1 MLSSDR
7 IRKELAGVAAEQRCA
22 APWGT
27 GIYTAGWTERTYREL
42 LRRAGLLLARGESVI
57 ADASWASPGQR
68 AAAAALA
75 ATADADLV
83 PLRCTV
89 PADVAQRRLA
99 GRKGGVSDADGAVAR
114 EMAAAQGPW
123 PEAVTIDTGGT
134 GAGGAAPGL
143 GEPPDAVVV
152 QRALE
157 AIRPHDPQHVRRP
170 GRPVMLPG

>member
-1 MLSSDR
+1 M
-7 IRKELAGVAAEQRCA
+7 
-22 APWGT
+22 
-27 GIYTAGWTERTYREL
+27 
-42 LRRAGLLLARGESVI
+42 
-57 ADASWASPGQR
+57 
-68 AAAAALA
+68 
-75 ATADADLV
+75 

-134 GAGGAAPGL
+134 GAGGAAPGP